1 MFGSDSIE
9 QQQQAEGPAPMDEA
23 PISAVSVAAGPEAAA
38 ETMMISAS
46 AADHEAMELE
56 QGGPGRGPPN
66 GSVDAEAIAK
76 SGGDEAWL
84 DSMPVNGTN
93 AQASGLF
100 AADVPMVSAAAMA
113 QSGDSEEIFDL
124 WSAQVRE
131 HLGSRCLP
139 YQDGLVSFI
148 FLQQ

>member
-1 MFGSDSIE
+1 
-9 QQQQAEGPAPMDEA
+9 
-23 PISAVSVAAGPEAAA
+23 
-38 ETMMISAS
+38 MMISAS